1 MSGAGKAMFNHWS
14 SLATKYNKVYDP
26 SEDKTAAHNFGALKG
41 TWWSAGKKSDD
52 AWWKHD
58 HSKRGY

>member
-1 MSGAGKAMFNHWS
+1 MFNHWS
-14 SLATKYNKVYDP
+14 SLATNYNNVYDP

-41 TWWSAGKKSDD
+41 TWWSASKKGDD
-52 AWWKHD
+52 AWWNHD